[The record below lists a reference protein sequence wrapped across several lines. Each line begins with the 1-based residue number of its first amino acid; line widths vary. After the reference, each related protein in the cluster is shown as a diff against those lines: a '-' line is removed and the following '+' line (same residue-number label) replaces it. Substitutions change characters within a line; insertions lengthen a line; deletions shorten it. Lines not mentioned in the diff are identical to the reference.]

1 MPVPMA
7 IAFDAAVLPYSTRA
21 TSHMPAWIAAAAW
34 ATWATNDEPPMF
46 VPSRYVGLRSRY
58 SARSTMP
65 IPLIV
70 MLAAN
75 SASTSPIV
83 RPASSSAP
91 LALSAMIWN
100 SVLSGAHRV
109 GCS

>member
-1 MPVPMA
+1 
-7 IAFDAAVLPYSTRA
+7 
-21 TSHMPAWIAAAAW
+21 
-34 ATWATNDEPPMF
+34 
-46 VPSRYVGLRSRY
+46 
-58 SARSTMP
+58 MP

-75 SASTSPIV
+75 RASTSPIV
-83 RPASSSAP
+83 RPASSRAP

-100 SVLSGAHRV
+100 SVLSGAQRV

>member
-1 MPVPMA
+1 MPM
-7 IAFDAAVLPYSTRA
+7 
-21 TSHMPAWIAAAAW
+21 
-34 ATWATNDEPPMF
+34 
-46 VPSRYVGLRSRY
+46 
-58 SARSTMP
+58 
-65 IPLIV
+65 PLIV

-83 RPASSSAP
+83 SPASSRAP